1 MNLTNCL
8 YSPADD
14 IIAHLKQG
22 GKQSKLTLVVDA
34 PPAVCS
40 RVAAQALVLFPGHV
54 FGPLQ
59 DRNVLQKT
67 SPEGRLLDPTP
78 DSVSALL
85 RTEQGTRRR
94 VVVKPQTQTTFSTTA
109 AKTSTTETSCYD
121 VSVVDTGRDEE
132 TPNGSTNANTATC
145 HQLVSSNWR
154 QQTGLPQMSH
164 SLDRLPEAEDSF
176 RVGVGAEGHGLVFL
190 ANKEPVRQRD
200 GASV

>member
-1 MNLTNCL
+1 MESKGRSMLHSLGFYYNVSSCLMNLTNCL

-14 IIAHLKQG
+14 IIAYLKQG

-78 DSVSALL
+78 DAVSALL

-94 VVVKPQTQTTFSTTA
+94 VVVKPHAQTTFSTTA
-109 AKTSTTETSCYD
+109 AKTSVTQCLRGGHGERRGDAERFHKRKHGNMSPTRLVKLATNRTPPD
-121 VSVVDTGRDEE
+121 VSLTGPSPR
-132 TPNGSTNANTATC
+132 G
-145 HQLVSSNWR
+145 
-154 QQTGLPQMSH
+154 
-164 SLDRLPEAEDSF
+164 
-176 RVGVGAEGHGLVFL
+176 
-190 ANKEPVRQRD
+190 
-200 GASV
+200 